1 MATQYPY
8 TQSANL
14 VNSVTTNT
22 VVSLNGGMQVA
33 QVSFSNPSGLLGQI
47 TLSPVQP
54 TANNVEFKRGNQ
66 VVFIET
72 ISFRAAF
79 GFDSGQVTCNGEA
92 TDQDGKNQTPFN
104 AQIASWSN

>member
-14 VNSVTTNT
+14 VNSVTTTT
-22 VVSLNGGMQVA
+22 VVSLSGGMQVA
-33 QVSFSNPSGLLGQI
+33 QVSFNNPSGLLGQI

-54 TANNVEFKRGNQ
+54 TASNVEFKRGNQ
-66 VVFIET
+66 IVLVQQ

-79 GFDSGQVTCNGEA
+79 GFDAGQVTCEGEA
-92 TDQDGKNQTPFN
+92 TDQDGKNKTPFN
-104 AQIASWSN
+104 AQIASWSS